1 MTYKIG
7 ITTYDE
13 WNMLWETH
21 VGTNDEKKD
30 LLYSVWGFSEE
41 DSFQKAKDLL
51 EKLENNLEVS

>member
-13 WNMLWETH
+13 WNVLWETH
-21 VGTNDEKKD
+21 VGTNDEKME

-41 DSFQKAKDLL
+41 DSVQKARDLVNCL
-51 EKLENNLEVS
+51 EK